1 MIRLVTNRLVLRPLR
16 VATPHHPAWLNDPEV
31 VRYSEQRHFHHTLES
46 CAAYVA
52 SFDFETTFIWAVIRD
67 LDHIGNIS
75 AAVDRFNDTA
85 DIGIL
90 IGERAAW
97 GQGYGAEAWRA
108 ACDYMLTRVRK
119 VEAGTM
125 GCNAGMLRVFEKTG
139 MLIEGR
145 RPGHFLVENEPVD
158 LVMAARFRH
167 QYR

>member
-1 MIRLVTNRLVLRPLR
+1 
-16 VATPHHPAWLNDPEV
+16 
-31 VRYSEQRHFHHTLES
+31 
-46 CAAYVA
+46 
-52 SFDFETTFIWAVIRD
+52 
-67 LDHIGNIS
+67 
-75 AAVDRFNDTA
+75 
-85 DIGIL
+85 
-90 IGERAAW
+90 
-97 GQGYGAEAWRA
+97 
-108 ACDYMLTRVRK
+108 MLTRVRK